1 MEPFPPIHHTPV
13 LQEEILR
20 ILAPAKGET
29 VLDATVGLGGHASAF
44 LPHIGPTGKL
54 IGIDTDEENIAEAAR
69 NLAQWKGNV
78 HLIHG
83 NFRNLPALL
92 HPFRPSTV
100 DILFADLGLSSPHID
115 DPNRGFTF
123 RHDAQLDLRFNRTQ
137 GIPASAFLR
146 NVGEKELANILKMY
160 GELPQ
165 SHPLAEALYR
175 TQPKTTLELK
185 AIAEQIYRWRAP
197 RFLPQIFQALRIAV
211 NDELNALRDFLHDGP
226 ELLAPLGRMGIL
238 CYHSLEDRMVKQAF
252 RRPSSLF
259 HLLTPKVIRPT
270 PDECARNPRSRSAR
284 FRAIERAA
292 TFHQHP

>member
-29 VLDATVGLGGHASAF
+29 VLDATVGLGGHARAF
-44 LPHIGPTGKL
+44 LPHIGPNGQL
-54 IGIDTDEENIAEAAR
+54 IGIDADEENLAEAAR
-69 NLAQWKGNV
+69 NLARWKGQV
-78 HLIHG
+78 RLIHE
-83 NFRNLPALL
+83 NFRSVRLL
-92 HPFRPSTV
+92 GLANV

-115 DPNRGFTF
+115 DPDRGFTF
-123 RHDAQLDLRFNRTQ
+123 RSTAPLDLRFDRTQ

-292 TFHQHP
+292 PFPQHP